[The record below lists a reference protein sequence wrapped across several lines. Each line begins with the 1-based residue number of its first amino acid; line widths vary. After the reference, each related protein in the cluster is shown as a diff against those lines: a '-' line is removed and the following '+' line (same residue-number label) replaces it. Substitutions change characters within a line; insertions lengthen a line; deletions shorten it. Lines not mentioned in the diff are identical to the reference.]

1 MKDYKSLIQLIQDK
15 VTAFNKDIPGIQ
27 ESVYQE
33 LQQLLKELETTRGGV
48 KPSVNNLRVITKI
61 KSKLLEIILSKDYVN
76 SVQDYVRG
84 FQAVTDMQHAYF
96 VGIDSKFKPL
106 KLTKEIQ
113 KQSIQSVVSSLTES
127 GIEANVLAGIDN
139 ILRTNIT
146 TGGSYS
152 DLTEQ
157 LRNYVTSSGG
167 NDGIIQR
174 YASQITTDALNQYAA
189 QNTQLISNDLGLEW
203 FVYAGSNIETSRPFC
218 LACTQKRFIH
228 ISEFPAL
235 LDGDFPEFKEFDG
248 KLYKGLPAGMYLDTT
263 VSNFP
268 IKRGGYNC
276 GHQLRPIT
284 DMTVPEDKKRM
295 VYSSNAYQTWA
306 RAMGIEMPV
315 VSPSGSQKDKIELI
329 RNNNKAEI
337 KKIEEIGT
345 VFHESILAQLPDDIK
360 IFSTNGGAYYH
371 PEKNEIA
378 LSVQGD
384 RRRQEYYRN
393 IIVAHEGG
401 HAIHFTK
408 RIITDDY
415 VAPEFLEVHK
425 KLKSLIAGKE
435 SKIDNELFQI
445 RTSVKDLNDIEQVA
459 VYADILGSLT
469 KGKFGRGHELSYYT
483 YKNNSMMEIFAH
495 AMALNVMPNKYENVS
510 ETLREL
516 TKILRDYA
524 KTVI

>member
-1 MKDYKSLIQLIQDK
+1 MKDYKALIQLIQDK

-33 LQQLLKELETTRGGV
+33 LQQLLKDLETTRGGV
-48 KPSVNNLRVITKI
+48 KPSVDNLRVITKI

-106 KLTKEIQ
+106 QLTKEIQ
-113 KQSIQSVVSSLTES
+113 KQSIQSVVSALTES

-174 YASQITTDALNQYAA
+174 YAGQITTDALNQYAA

-235 LDGDFPEFKEFDG
+235 LDGEFPEFKEFDG

-268 IKRGGYNC
+268 IRRGGYNC

-284 DMTVPEDKKRM
+284 DMTVPEDKKRT
-295 VYSSNAYQTWA
+295 VYSSNAYKTWA
-306 RAMGIEMPV
+306 RAMGIEIPV
-315 VSPSGSQKDKIELI
+315 LSPGGSQKDKIELI

-337 KKIEEIGT
+337 KKLEEIGT
-345 VFHESILAQLPDDIK
+345 VFHESILRQLPDNIK
-360 IFSTNGGAYYH
+360 ISTTKGGAYYDAGR
-371 PEKNEIA
+371 NEIV
-378 LSVQGD
+378 LSIKGE
-384 RRRQEYYRN
+384 RRIQEYYRN
-393 IIVAHEGG
+393 TIFAHEGG
-401 HAIHFTK
+401 HALHYTK
-408 RIITDDY
+408 GIITNEY
-415 VAPEFLEVHK
+415 VSPEFLAVHN
-425 KLKSLIAGKE
+425 KLKNIIEGKE
-435 SKIDNELFQI
+435 SDLHLHLK
-445 RTSVKDLNDIEQVA
+445 SVYHKAGNLNDIEQIL
-459 VYADILGSLT
+459 VYQDILGALT
-469 KGKFGRGHELSYYT
+469 KGKYGGGHEIPYYRH
-483 YKNNSMMEIFAH
+483 KNNAMMEIFAH
-495 AMALNVMPNKYENVS
+495 SMSLHAIPNKYENS
-510 ETLREL
+510 NDIIKELTRILRE
-516 TKILRDYA
+516 YA
-524 KTVI
+524 KSVI